1 MHNKKRPKIRDYL
14 FKTLEELDK
23 RHFVLYY
30 YEAYSTNSCYIKMD
44 FGVCNS
50 LRIADHAG
58 KAKYPYMFNL
68 LTNLSQSYEQDG
80 RHFYALKDYDKM
92 IEDIVAFREKQ
103 LEKYQTL
110 HFFVSEDNAL
120 INGFLLGNT
129 LYNYNNQERKKAK

>member
-1 MHNKKRPKIRDYL
+1 MYNKKHPKIRDYL

-23 RHFVLYY
+23 KHFVLYY

-68 LTNLSQSYEQDG
+68 LTNISQSYEQDG

-92 IEDIVAFREKQ
+92 IEDIVAFRDKQ
-103 LEKYQTL
+103 LEKY
-110 HFFVSEDNAL
+110 
-120 INGFLLGNT
+120 GFRYYDLMVKNKNERKQRKGFHEMSK
-129 LYNYNNQERKKAK
+129 NYND